1 MILENIRVLVNDI
14 LVSIRINLLL
24 QCNIS
29 LDDIKQLVCQ
39 IVLGSLIVVL
49 NNARSDLRRRDGKN
63 RADHPVGAAPIARK
77 SEEIDIL
84 VCNTPKE
91 TKHILNFQNLARL
104 LARLLLTSHA
114 RGINGSST
122 FNIVPLSDNARN
134 SITHKLAR
142 LPSSAT
148 VLCLLTAAADVR
160 ALIQYFSPTRLT
172 TSLQEITM
180 KFLVNQ

>member
-1 MILENIRVLVNDI
+1 MILENVRVFINDVLV
-14 LVSIRINLLL
+14 RICVNLLF
-24 QCNIS
+24 QCNIG
-29 LDDIKQLVCQ
+29 LDDIKQLVSQ
-39 IVLGSLIVVL
+39 VILGALIVVL

-122 FNIVPLSDNARN
+122 FNVVPLSDNARY

-142 LPSSAT
+142 LSGSAT

>member
-1 MILENIRVLVNDI
+1 MILENVRVLINDVLVRIRV
-14 LVSIRINLLL
+14 NLLL
-24 QCNIS
+24 QCNIG
-29 LDDIKQLVCQ
+29 LDDIKQLVRQ
-39 IVLGSLIVVL
+39 VILRALIVVL

-63 RADHPVGAAPIARK
+63 RADHPVGATPIARK
-77 SEEIDIL
+77 SEEIDVLIGDA
-84 VCNTPKE
+84 PKE

-142 LPSSAT
+142 LSCSAT

-160 ALIQYFSPTRLT
+160 ALIQDLSPTRLT

>member
-1 MILENIRVLVNDI
+1 MCQVILRA
-14 LVSIRINLLL
+14 
-24 QCNIS
+24 
-29 LDDIKQLVCQ
+29 
-39 IVLGSLIVVL
+39 LIVVL
-49 NNARSDLRRRDGKN
+49 NNARSDLRRRDGKD

-91 TKHILNFQNLARL
+91 TKHILHLQNLARL
-104 LARLLLTSHA
+104 LVRLLLTSHA

-122 FNIVPLSDNARN
+122 FNIVPLSDNARD

-142 LPSSAT
+142 LSCSAT

-160 ALIQYFSPTRLT
+160 ALIQYLSPTRLT

>member
-1 MILENIRVLVNDI
+1 MILENVRVFINDVLIRIRV
-14 LVSIRINLLL
+14 NLLL

-39 IVLGSLIVVL
+39 VILRALIVVL

-77 SEEIDIL
+77 SEEIDVL
-84 VCNTPKE
+84 VGDAPKE
-91 TKHILNFQNLARL
+91 TKHILHLQDLTSL
-104 LARLLLTSHA
+104 LARFLLTSHA

-142 LPSSAT
+142 LSCSAT

-160 ALIQYFSPTRLT
+160 ALIQYLSPTRLT